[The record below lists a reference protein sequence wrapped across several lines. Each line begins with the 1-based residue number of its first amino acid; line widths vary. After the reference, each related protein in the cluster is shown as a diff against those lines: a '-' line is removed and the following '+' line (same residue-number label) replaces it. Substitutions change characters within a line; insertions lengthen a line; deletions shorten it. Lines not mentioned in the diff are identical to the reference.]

1 MPVVAM
7 PDGTQVSF
15 PDEMPAEQI
24 KGLIAS
30 KFPDAVKGKQ
40 PAAAEPA
47 PDDHGL
53 SERQKLTPLGKAL
66 NPITSYPDTYQQM
79 NQEARDQ
86 ISRGAGQ
93 LANPQGAMDVVKG
106 AGNVAGG
113 AIGFVASPINAAY
126 RSVIG
131 QPVEDVTGI
140 PREYTEFAVQLAT
153 PGIGLAGKAS
163 GPTIAQAPAKALSPG
178 QEVVAA
184 ADRLS
189 QSGGPVNVPRAVA
202 TDSMP
207 VQQAGAVTSN
217 IPVAGTPLVKA
228 AERTIDQLG
237 TKSDEVAQGYGGAS
251 SVSQTGEAARS
262 SIKDWITGQSADT
275 ATKLYGKVDDLINP
289 DVKTPLAATQEAVAK
304 IAAKRDA
311 AALTRGKATDAVL
324 DAVQR
329 ADGLTYEGVK
339 TLRTNVGEML
349 NGGILPEGVSG
360 SELKQIYGALSKDL
374 ETSVASAGGPQ
385 ASAAFER
392 ANRYYGLASERR
404 ESLAKIIGSDG
415 NAPAETVFGRL
426 EAMAGSTSRA
436 DVSKLAQA
444 RKAMGSEDWNEVTST
459 VVTRLGRDPEGN
471 FSPQRFVTA
480 YGKLSDAGKQIL
492 FRSSDKSDLAQHLDD
507 IAKVSSRFKE
517 LQKFANPSG
526 TARAGIGAFIGT
538 GAFTEPLSTISSV
551 LGGRAVAT
559 ALARPASAA
568 SIAKLAKSQ
577 EALVV
582 NPSPSKAAAY
592 GLAARNLISTLGAK
606 NITPADFIRSLA
618 RPHAKSR
625 SGRTAV
631 ARKGSQPEANTTSH
645 PDQQGRPQGRLF
657 L

>member
-1 MPVVAM
+1 MPTLAEVRAKYPQYNDM
-7 PDGTQVSF
+7 SDADLAGALHTKFYSDIPKEEFDKKIGFSAG
-15 PDEMPAEQI
+15 PA
-24 KGLIAS
+24 KA
-30 KFPDAVKGKQ
+30 AVTT
-40 PAAAEPA
+40 

-53 SERQKLTPLGKAL
+53 SERQKLSAVGKAL
-66 NPITSYPDTYQQM
+66 NPITSYPETYQKM

-86 ISRGAGQ
+86 ISGGIDQMLNPKESLTDPQAHGLSEVLTGAGKAA
-93 LANPQGAMDVVKG
+93 LGAVG
-106 AGNVAGG
+106 YA
-113 AIGFVASPINAAY
+113 ASPISAAY
-126 RSVIG
+126 RSVVG

-140 PREYTEFAVQLAT
+140 PREYTEFAAQLAT
-153 PGIGLAGKAS
+153 PGLGFSGKTPAPS
-163 GPTIAQAPAKALSPG
+163 ITQAPVRTLSPG

-189 QSGGPVNVPRAVA
+189 QSGAPVQVPRAVA
-202 TDSMP
+202 SDSMP

-237 TKSDEVAQGYGGAS
+237 TKADEVAQGYGGAS
-251 SVSQTGEAARS
+251 SVSQSGETARS
-262 SIKDWITGQSADT
+262 AIKDWITGDSADT
-275 ATKLYGKVDDLINP
+275 AKKLYGKVDDLINP
-289 DVKTPLAATQEAVAK
+289 DVKTPLDATREAVAG

-374 ETSVASAGGPQ
+374 EASVSAAGGPQ
-385 ASAAFER
+385 ATAAFDR
-392 ANRYYGLASERR
+392 ANRYYGLASARR
-404 ESLAKIIGSDG
+404 ESLAKIVGADG

-444 RKAMGSEDWNEVTST
+444 RKAIGSEDWNEVAST
-459 VVTRLGRDPEGN
+459 IVSRLGRDVEGE

-492 FRSSDKSDLAQHLDD
+492 FKSSDKSDLAQHLDD

-551 LGGRAVAT
+551 LGGRAVAA

-606 NITPADFIRSLA
+606 NVSPGDFIRSLQGPVPA
-618 RPHAKSR
+618 RA
-625 SGRTAV
+625 
-631 ARKGSQPEANTTSH
+631 QDE
-645 PDQQGRPQGRLF
+645 QQ
-657 L
+657 